1 MADNNNALLVVGMV
15 GAYLYMKNRQVAAV
29 RTPLPG
35 YNGNVASMPGN
46 VGTGHSQVKT
56 GALVGFLQ
64 AIAGGFGNNS
74 ATGYIQPTVPPAN
87 YGAVQDSV
95 DWSGLGNQMVGGVDS
110 WIPGGIF

>member
-1 MADNNNALLVVGMV
+1 MADNNNALILVGLV

-29 RTPLPG
+29 TTPLPG
-35 YNGNVASMPGN
+35 YNGQVASMPGN

-74 ATGYIQPTVPPAN
+74 STGYVQPNLPPINTGALQDDAAAVWDSLGSLGGDGGGLSN
-87 YGAVQDSV
+87 YV
-95 DWSGLGNQMVGGVDS
+95 
-110 WIPGGIF
+110 F